1 MTTYQCIGGPLD
13 GLRYR
18 ADPKTFDVST
28 LERYPMPTPNGT
40 AWYVFDH
47 RNERIVWDR
56 MYAADAI
63 KAERST

>member
-18 ADPKTFDVST
+18 ANPATLDVST
-28 LERYPMPTPNGT
+28 LDRYPMPTPAGT

-47 RNERIVWDR
+47 RNERMIWDG

-63 KAERST
+63 KSEPPT